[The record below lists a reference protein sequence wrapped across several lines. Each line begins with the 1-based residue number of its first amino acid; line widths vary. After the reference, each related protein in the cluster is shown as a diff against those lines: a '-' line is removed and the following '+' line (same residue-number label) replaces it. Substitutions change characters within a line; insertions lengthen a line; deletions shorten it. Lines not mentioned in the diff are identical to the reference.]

1 MPNYEPLPTP
11 AALHWREFRVKAL
24 PILTFVL
31 TIVVCVAIWSRHVI
45 PSSVLG
51 QAVSAHASISSAL
64 PGMLVKMSGDVDQP
78 VRAGQTIATVM
89 TTSPRLLEANLAVI
103 KAEAELIRM
112 GMNPLADVERNE
124 LNLERLKL
132 DLLQQRTALALARV
146 QLEYADAEFL
156 RINALRDD
164 PSRIASV
171 SDLEI
176 AKRDRGLA
184 SEEVRQLEETVKT
197 LTEALVKYQAGRPT
211 TTADHREAV
220 TRQAIEAQQR
230 QLELIEAEMGPVELT
245 APIDGVITA
254 VLRRVGE
261 NVVAGEPIVTIL
273 STNVTGIVAYL
284 PQTMPFEARVG
295 METEIRRQGT
305 DRAVGAS
312 KVLRVGGYFA
322 PVPMSLQLTPPT
334 NGQTNQLG
342 LPLWVSVPSDLPLRP
357 GEIVGLRLIPAN

>member
-1 MPNYEPLPTP
+1 MPNYEPIPTP

-24 PILTFVL
+24 PILTFAI
-31 TIVVCVAIWSRHVI
+31 TIVVCVAIWSRHVV
-45 PSSVLG
+45 PSSLLG
-51 QAVSAHASISSAL
+51 QAVSAQASISSAA
-64 PGMLVKMSGDVDQP
+64 PGMLVKVSGDVDQP

-103 KAEAELIRM
+103 EAEAELIRL

-164 PSRIASV
+164 PSRIVSV
-171 SDLEI
+171 SDHEI
-176 AKRDRGLA
+176 ATRDRGLA
-184 SEEVRQLEETVKT
+184 REEVRQLEETVKS
-197 LTEALVKYQAGRPT
+197 LSAALEKYEAGRPA
-211 TTADHREAV
+211 TTADHRETV

-254 VLRRVGE
+254 VLRRAGE

-273 STNVTGIVAYL
+273 STNVTGIVAYI
-284 PQTMPFEARVG
+284 PQTVPFEVRAG
-295 METEIRRQGT
+295 METEVRRQGS
-305 DRAVGAS
+305 DRSVGAA
-312 KVLRVGGYFA
+312 KVTRVGAYFT
-322 PVPMSLQLTPPT
+322 PVPVSLQLAPPV
-334 NGQTNQLG
+334 NGQTNLLG
-342 LPLWVSVPSDLPLRP
+342 LPLWVSVPVDLPLRP
-357 GEIVGLRLIPAN
+357 GEIVGLRVIPAD